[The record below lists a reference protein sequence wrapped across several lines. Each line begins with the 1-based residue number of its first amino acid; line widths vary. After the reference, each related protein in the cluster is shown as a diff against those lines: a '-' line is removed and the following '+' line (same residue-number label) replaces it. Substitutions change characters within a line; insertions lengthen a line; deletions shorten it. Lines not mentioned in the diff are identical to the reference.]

1 MSRQLSDRGGGRKN
15 APVAAVADGTA
26 DTLRTIFGQNF
37 RLARERAG
45 LTQSDIETQTGIKQH
60 YVSQIENGR
69 QNLTLDTM
77 TALALA
83 VGRDVRTLLRPPSER
98 PSSGRP
104 PSGRPK

>member
-15 APVAAVADGTA
+15 APVAAVADETA

-37 RLARERAG
+37 RHARERAG
-45 LTQSDIETQTGIKQH
+45 LTQSDIEAQTGIKQH

-83 VGRDVRTLLRPPSER
+83 VGRDVRTLLRPPS
-98 PSSGRP
+98 GRP
-104 PSGRPK
+104 PSGRLK